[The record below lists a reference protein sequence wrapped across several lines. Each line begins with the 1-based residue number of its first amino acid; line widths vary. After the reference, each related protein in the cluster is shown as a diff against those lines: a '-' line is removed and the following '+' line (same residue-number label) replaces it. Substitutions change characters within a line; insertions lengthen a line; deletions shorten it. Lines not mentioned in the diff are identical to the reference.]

1 MSGPD
6 QRQSLRIIRQ
16 IPCALRA
23 KPEQPREVSE
33 PATATPL
40 AVDQLESLATEFE
53 GYCEQINHR
62 PTLNALRTL
71 QRQLDHLQSTVTTN
85 LAQQASWTQDLQSR
99 RMSLSFDGLEIEVL
113 PSDKLVTQPALLE
126 VLFNLP
132 GLPSVICTLE
142 VLGFSINS
150 IVGTFQQIG
159 DADLRRLR
167 RYVLLQDAASTQSH
181 ARVQP

>member
-6 QRQSLRIIRQ
+6 QRQSLRLIRQ

-23 KPEQPREVSE
+23 KPEQTRGITEAST
-33 PATATPL
+33 PAL
-40 AVDQLESLATEFE
+40 MAVDRLESLANEFE
-53 GYCEQINHR
+53 GYCEQISHR

-71 QRQLDHLQSTVTTN
+71 QRQVDHLQSTVTTN
-85 LAQQASWTQDLQSR
+85 LAQQASWTQDMQTR

-113 PSDKLVTQPALLE
+113 HSDNLTTQPALLE

-132 GLPSVICTLE
+132 GLPSVICTLK
-142 VLGFSINS
+142 VMGFSINS